1 MKASASVLTLVA
13 LFALSAPQGASAK
26 ACGKVTVKSAS
37 GSTLGG
43 PVRASRMTCAKARSV
58 IRYALKHPSG
68 NSYVGPKGWECAR
81 GAATSNFSFECRR
94 GRARAWM
101 PPEATKRG

>member
-1 MKASASVLTLVA
+1 MKVFASVLTLVA

-26 ACGKVTVKSAS
+26 ACGKVTVKSES

-58 IRYALKHPSG
+58 IRYALEHPSG

-94 GRARAWM
+94 GSARAWIA
-101 PPEATKRG
+101 PLFTRRG

>member
-1 MKASASVLTLVA
+1 MKAFASVLTLVA

-26 ACGKVTVKSAS
+26 ACGKVTVKSGS

-94 GRARAWM
+94 GRARAWT
-101 PPEATKRG
+101 PPGTTKRG